1 MEFNRYV
8 EKKILKRLAIF
19 AEHNKDKNS
28 DSDLLTKGENIFGS
42 DEKDKKSAANFL
54 ILLLHYI

>member
-1 MEFNRYV
+1 
-8 EKKILKRLAIF
+8 LKRLAIF

-28 DSDLLTKGENIFGS
+28 DSDLLTKGENIFFGS